1 MERTFLPDA
10 ALVGQELE
18 KHVVKVDMWRVS
30 CWTFNEYF
38 GVKKQ
43 KLSQIANRDPNM
55 ELRILRKL
63 SRQSVAPIGCPCVE
77 PSRIAPIHAY
87 SQTCGHRRRDSAACR
102 KANGTGPRVF
112 VLFF

>member
-1 MERTFLPDA
+1 MSSKHEDECLKQVVCFRCVCWNSSILK
-10 ALVGQELE
+10 ELE

-30 CWTFNEYF
+30 CWTFNEYY

-63 SRQSVAPIGCPCVE
+63 SRPLFANFDKVA
-77 PSRIAPIHAY
+77 
-87 SQTCGHRRRDSAACR
+87 TKDRDSWGQENFPPYMIR
-102 KANGTGPRVF
+102 KSG
-112 VLFF
+112 

>member
-1 MERTFLPDA
+1 MSSKHEDESLKQVMCFRCVCSNSSIL
-10 ALVGQELE
+10 QELE

-30 CWTFNEYF
+30 CWTFNEYY

-63 SRQSVAPIGCPCVE
+63 SRPLFANFD
-77 PSRIAPIHAY
+77 
-87 SQTCGHRRRDSAACR
+87 RDSWDQGNFPPE
-102 KANGTGPRVF
+102 KK
-112 VLFF
+112 

>member
-1 MERTFLPDA
+1 MSSKHEDECLKQVVCFRCVCWNSSILK
-10 ALVGQELE
+10 ELE

-30 CWTFNEYF
+30 CWTFNEYY

-63 SRQSVAPIGCPCVE
+63 SRLLPGQ
-77 PSRIAPIHAY
+77 Y
-87 SQTCGHRRRDSAACR
+87 T
-102 KANGTGPRVF
+102 
-112 VLFF
+112 L